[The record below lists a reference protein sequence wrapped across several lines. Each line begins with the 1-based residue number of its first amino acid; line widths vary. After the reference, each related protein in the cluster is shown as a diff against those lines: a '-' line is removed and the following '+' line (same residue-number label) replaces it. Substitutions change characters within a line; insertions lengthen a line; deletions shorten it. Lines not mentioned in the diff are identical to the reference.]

1 MSGSLEL
8 SSVHLFTS
16 SDLLLLLSDL
26 PAMETRALAL
36 NCAAGVSM
44 EYDFVLSLLLNP
56 KALFSHFDLALLLP
70 VFKVQ
75 LIAGEQK
82 KLALCFISTT
92 RC

>member
-1 MSGSLEL
+1 MSGSFEL

-26 PAMETRALAL
+26 PAMETRAQAL
-36 NCAAGVSM
+36 NCAAGVSL
-44 EYDFVLSLLLNP
+44 EYDFILSLLLNP
-56 KALFSHFDLALLLP
+56 KTLFSHFDLTLIL
-70 VFKVQ
+70 FQVQ

-82 KLALCFISTT
+82 KFALCFISST

>member
-44 EYDFVLSLLLNP
+44 EYDFILSLLLNL
-56 KALFSHFDLALLLP
+56 KALFSHFDLALLL
-70 VFKVQ
+70 FKVQ